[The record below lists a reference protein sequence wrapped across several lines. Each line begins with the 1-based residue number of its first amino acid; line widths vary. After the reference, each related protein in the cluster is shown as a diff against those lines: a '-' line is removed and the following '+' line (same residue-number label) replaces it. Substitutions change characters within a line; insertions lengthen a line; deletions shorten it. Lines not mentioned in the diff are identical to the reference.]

1 MENNDEILNKAL
13 NDLNGR
19 PVPEMPKDVL
29 KQTAFWLNT
38 SQNQKFQI
46 FRPSLAAASI
56 LIAASLI
63 IYFLASNFYTG
74 SVAWAN
80 VENHIN
86 RITFAHC
93 YNTRQND
100 TEAWY
105 IDGVI
110 YMMEKHQVSRDDGK
124 TKTIYELDGK
134 VMAERASDFG
144 NLMLSENT
152 SPFVLVTQGVFE
164 YDSNDVA
171 NKTPVYIGDDLLVY
185 KFDAPKCMSD
195 WASGLV
201 ITAGRQ
207 SKLPI
212 YMKIIPKDST
222 RQTDI
227 FIFDYEEQ
235 ELPEVITQ
243 ILTHK

>member
-1 MENNDEILNKAL
+1 MENNDEILNKAVD
-13 NDLNGR
+13 DLKNR
-19 PVPEMPKDVL
+19 TVTVIPKDVL
-29 KQTAFWLNT
+29 KQTAFWLKT

-46 FRPSLAAASI
+46 FRPSLAAAAI

-63 IYFLASNFYTG
+63 IYSFASNFYTG

-80 VENHIN
+80 VENHIS

-110 YMMEKHQVSRDDGK
+110 YMMEKHKIVRDDGK
-124 TKTIYELDGK
+124 TKSIYELDGK
-134 VMAERASDFG
+134 LITENFSDIG
-144 NLMLSENT
+144 DLMLSENT
-152 SPFVLVTQGVFE
+152 SPFMLVTQGVFE

-185 KFDAPKCMSD
+185 KFDAPKCMRD
-195 WASGLV
+195 WASGLI

-222 RQTDI
+222 RQTDV
-227 FIFDYEEQ
+227 FIFDYEKQ
-235 ELPEVITQ
+235 ELPEIIKQ
-243 ILTHK
+243 ISNNK